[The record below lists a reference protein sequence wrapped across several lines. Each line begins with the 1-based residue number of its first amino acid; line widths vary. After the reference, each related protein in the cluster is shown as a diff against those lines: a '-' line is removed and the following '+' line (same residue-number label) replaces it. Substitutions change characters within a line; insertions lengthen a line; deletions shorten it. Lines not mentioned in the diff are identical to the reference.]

1 MSDLA
6 IARRYA
12 LALSESAGEKNRIDQ
27 VDQDVDLVWSSLEGS
42 PDLER
47 FFQSPIVPRSKKIA
61 VIRTLFGERIDTVTL
76 DFMLLLVEKRR
87 EGMVRPIL
95 GAYRDLRDEQQ
106 GFVSVV
112 AKSARPIGPDEKQRL
127 IDSVGRIT
135 GSKVRL
141 ETEVDASLMGGIVLR
156 VGDTVYDGSV
166 TNKLAALRE
175 RLRTGANVAA

>member
-12 LALSESAGEKNRIDQ
+12 LAISESAGEKNRADR
-27 VDQDVDLVWSSLEGS
+27 VDEDVDLVRLSLDGS

-47 FFQSPIVPRSKKIA
+47 FFQSPIVSRAKKVA
-61 VIRTLFGERIDTVTL
+61 VIRTLFSERIDDVTL
-76 DFMLLLVEKRR
+76 GFTLLLVEQRR
-87 EGMVRPIL
+87 EGMVRRIL
-95 GAYRDLRDEQQ
+95 DAYRDLRDEQQ

-112 AKSARPIGPDEKQRL
+112 ARSAHPIGSDEKQRL
-127 IDSVGRIT
+127 IDSVGQIT

-141 ETEVDASLMGGIVLR
+141 ETEVDGSLMGGIVLR

-166 TNKLAALRE
+166 MNKLAALRE
-175 RLRTGANVAA
+175 RLRTGATVAA

>member
-12 LALSESAGEKNRIDQ
+12 LALSETAAEKNRTER
-27 VDQDVDLVWSSLEGS
+27 VDDDVDLVRESLEGS

-47 FFQSPIVPRSKKIA
+47 FFRSPIVPRAKKIS
-61 VIRTLFGERIDTVTL
+61 VVRELFGERVDRVTL
-76 DFMLLLVEKRR
+76 DFLLLLVEKRR
-87 EGMVRPIL
+87 EGMVLGIL

-106 GFVSVV
+106 GLVSVL
-112 AKSARPIGPDEKQRL
+112 ARSAHPIGPDEKQRL
-127 IDSVGRIT
+127 IDSVSRIT
-135 GSKVRL
+135 GSRVRL
-141 ETEVDASLMGGIVLR
+141 DTEVDASLMGGIVLR

-175 RLRTGANVAA
+175 RLRSGTTVAA